1 MAQLI
6 SGYEDLVYGEDGH
19 APIRK
24 VLEDALTRA
33 QEDKVRLS
41 IEVRVQPVGVP
52 NTRQEAKF
60 FADPHETTSDNLM
73 RILVDRMEDSP
84 GPEFHGQIRINF
96 APAGHSGEK
105 YGSWTR
111 TIRYSAGNLAN
122 PAGMRSVTIEGDE
135 DDNNAELLHLLEA
148 AQSQGMNGAGPVDN
162 AQMRQWL
169 ETAMGFTFR
178 SMAQQMTMFE
188 RATRMLE
195 AYVLRFNFPGGNM
208 PGGVT
213 EVPTS
218 SGAPNNGAGG
228 LGLLPMLLNAASH
241 LANADTPADM
251 AGRAG
256 SMATG
261 APPPTGAARQAAI
274 QGAGRLI
281 GTLGN
286 PSPPADPADG
296 FEPPPPLPHPHDP
309 TPDHGNGGGG
319 AFFEDDDYDSF
330 SDLAQDPAEAL
341 SELSPQDMKEAV
353 VQWIRANPDQN
364 KQAVM
369 DMLPELSKEIM

>member
-24 VLEDALTRA
+24 VLDDALRRA

-73 RILVDRMEDSP
+73 RILVDRLEDSP

-122 PAGMRSVTIEGDE
+122 PAGMRSVTIDGDE
-135 DDNNAELLHLLEA
+135 EDPNNAELLHLLEA
-148 AQSQGMNGAGPVDN
+148 AQAQGMAAGPVDN
-162 AQMRQWL
+162 QQMRQWL

-208 PGGVT
+208 PGIT

-218 SGAPNNGAGG
+218 SSTATGAGG

-241 LANADTPADM
+241 LANAEGPGDM

-261 APPPTGAARQAAI
+261 TPPPTGAARQAAI
-274 QGAGRLI
+274 KGAGRLI
-281 GTLGN
+281 GTLGA
-286 PSPPADPADG
+286 PQAPADPADG

-309 TPDHGNGGGG
+309 TPTNGGGQGG
-319 AFFEDDDYDSF
+319 AFFDDDYGDEGF
-330 SDLAQDPAEAL
+330 SDYAPDPTESLA
-341 SELSPQDMKEAV
+341 ELSPEDMKEAV
-353 VQWIRANPDQN
+353 VAWIRANPEQN

-369 DMLPELSKEIM
+369 EMLPELSKEVL